1 MDNLANI
8 LSETGLPQEMIDSLQ
23 EAFNKKVAEAREEAE
38 LSIREEF
45 AARFEHDKAT
55 FVEAMDR
62 MLTDVVQKTEES
74 KAAEIANLKETQVKL
89 KSSIKEARAHYRAKL
104 KESIGTTNQFVTRQ
118 LATTIKG
125 LSEQKVAFVAKQKKL
140 DEQFDAVKAQVAQQQ
155 AERLAKIDQFVL
167 RQLQRELNEFQAD
180 HKALVETRVKIVAES
195 KKKLSE
201 TQKKFVSESAK
212 KVEFAINETLKREM
226 VQLHE
231 DLERNRQN
239 NFGRRIF
246 EAVAAEF
253 MTSYLN
259 EGTENR
265 ELQIALEAKKTELD
279 ATKTKL
285 SESVNAIEGIMRKVK
300 LAEERAARTKTMSE
314 LLSPLKGEK
323 RAVMESMLETT
334 KTEHLRAAFDKLLP
348 VVLNE
353 GNRKPVLAADKKIL
367 SETKAQA
374 PVRRVVTGDKA
385 NRLTESAQIETEV
398 ELDASNDM
406 IAQVVRLAGIQK

>member
-1 MDNLANI
+1 METLANI
-8 LSETGLPQEMIDSLQ
+8 LGDSGLPSEMVASLQ
-23 EAFNKKVAEAREEAE
+23 EAFDKKVAEAREEAE

-62 MLTDVVQKTEES
+62 MLTDVVQKTEDA

-89 KSSIKEARAHYRAKL
+89 KSAIKEARAHYRAKL
-104 KESIGTTNQFVTRQ
+104 VESIGTANTFVTGQ
-118 LATTIKG
+118 LAKTIKG
-125 LSEQKVAFVAKQKKL
+125 LHEHKAKLASKEAKL
-140 DEQFDAVKAQVAQQQ
+140 NEQFDAVKAEVVRQQ
-155 AERLAKIDQFVL
+155 AERVAKIDQFVI
-167 RQLQRELNEFQAD
+167 RQVQKELNEFQQD

-195 KKKLSE
+195 KKRISE
-201 TQKKFVSESAK
+201 TQKKFVKESAR
-212 KVEFAINETLKREM
+212 KVETAINETLKREM

-265 ELQIALEAKKTELD
+265 SLQITLESKEQELAAKEAKLNEAVK
-279 ATKTKL
+279 
-285 SESVNAIEGIMRKVK
+285 AIESITRKVK
-300 LAEERAARTKTMSE
+300 LAEDRAIRTKTMTE
-314 LLSPLKGEK
+314 LLSPLRGEK
-323 RAVMESMLETT
+323 RSVMESMLEST
-334 KTEHLRAAFDKLLP
+334 KTENLRQQFDKLLP

-353 GNRKPVLAADKKIL
+353 GTRKPAVAAPADKRVL
-367 SETKAQA
+367 SETKA
-374 PVRRVVTGDKA
+374 PVRRVVTGDKTT
-385 NRLTESAQIETEV
+385 RLAESARTETEV
-398 ELDASNDM
+398 ELDATNDM
-406 IAQVVRLAGIQK
+406 LATVVRLAGIQK

>member
-1 MDNLANI
+1 MDNLSNI
-8 LSETGLPQEMIDSLQ
+8 LGESGLPQEMIDALQ
-23 EAFNKKVAEAREEAE
+23 EAFDKKVAESREEAE

-62 MLTDVVQKTEES
+62 MLSDVVQKAEEE
-74 KAAEIANLKETQVKL
+74 KAAEIANLKESQAKL
-89 KSSIKEARAHYRAKL
+89 ATAVKEARAHYRAKL
-104 KESIGTTNQFVTRQ
+104 KESIGTTNTFITAK
-118 LATTIKG
+118 LSKTIKG
-125 LSEQKVAFVAKQKKL
+125 LSESKKALVAKQKKL
-140 DEQFDAVKAQVAQQQ
+140 DEQFEAVKAEVVQQQ
-155 AERLAKIDQFVL
+155 AARMAKIDEFVI
-167 RQLQRELNEFQAD
+167 RQVSKELNEFQQD
-180 HKALVETRVKIVAES
+180 HRALVETRVKIVAES

-201 TQKKFVSESAK
+201 TQKRFVSESAK
-212 KVEFAINETLKREM
+212 KVEGAINETLKREM

-265 ELQIALEAKKTELD
+265 TLQITLESKEQELAASKAKLD
-279 ATKTKL
+279 EAVK
-285 SESVNAIEGIMRKVK
+285 AIDAIARKVK
-300 LAEERAARTKTMSE
+300 LAEDRAARTKTMTE
-314 LLSPLKGEK
+314 LLSNLRGEK
-323 RAVMESMLETT
+323 KAVMESMLETT

-353 GNRKPVLAADKKIL
+353 GTRKPAPAADKKVL
-367 SETKAQA
+367 AETKA
-374 PVRRVVTGDKA
+374 PIRRVVTGDKP
-385 NRLTESAQIETEV
+385 NRLAESVQSESEV
-398 ELDASNDM
+398 ELDASNEM